1 MKIRILVLFLGAA
14 SLMFASRPAGEDTD
28 VVGAA
33 RRFFDSL
40 SAMQKAVAITPF
52 EAEHRFHWHYFPDS
66 MVEAAYGHA
75 RMGVSYKYLNDE
87 QDKLA
92 EELLKSGLSA
102 EGLAKAQG
110 VMKLEEI
117 LRLLE
122 NDTSGHRDREA
133 YYFSMFGKPS
143 AAGVWGWRFEGHHL
157 SLNFTVK
164 NGKLVSASPAFYG
177 ANPHTVLEGADKG
190 MQVLAREDKIARQL
204 VASLNEKQLDQAV
217 LQEVAYPDILTFVD
231 RRAKLENEP
240 RGLPA
245 SELGSSSLGLL
256 RSLVAEY
263 AGNGSAA
270 VKNRR
275 MKSFDAAP
283 REKILFA
290 WTGSTGPGEGVYYR
304 VQTPEFLIEYDN
316 TQNQGNHSHSVW
328 RDWDGDFGLDVLAVH
343 HRSIEHGTRK
353 LRAAK

>member
-1 MKIRILVLFLGAA
+1 MKIRMLILFLGVA
-14 SLMFASRPAGEDTD
+14 SLMVASRPAGEDTD

-33 RRFFDSL
+33 TRFFESL
-40 SAMQKAVAITPF
+40 SAMQKAVAVTPF

-75 RMGVSYKYLNDE
+75 RMGVSYKFLNDE

-92 EELLKSGLSA
+92 EDLLRSGLSTQ
-102 EGLAKAQG
+102 GLAKAKG
-110 VMKLEEI
+110 VMKLEEL
-117 LRLLE
+117 LRILE

-143 AAGVWGWRFEGHHL
+143 ATGAWGWRFEGHHL

-164 NGKLVSASPAFYG
+164 NGKLVSASPAFFG
-177 ANPHTVLEGADKG
+177 ANPHTVLEGPGKG
-190 MQVLAREDKIARQL
+190 MQVLAREDEIARQL
-204 VASLNEKQLDQAV
+204 VASLGTKQLDQAV

-231 RRAKLENEP
+231 RRARLENEP

-245 SELGSSSLGLL
+245 SELSSSSFELL

-263 AGNGSAA
+263 AGNGSAT
-270 VKNRR
+270 VKDLR

-283 REKILFA
+283 RERILFA
-290 WTGSTGPGEGVYYR
+290 WTGSTEPGKGVYYR
-304 VQTPEFLIEYDN
+304 VQTPAFLIEYDN

-328 RDWDGDFGLDVLAVH
+328 RDWEGDFGLDVLAAH
-343 HRSIEHGTRK
+343 HRSLDHVTSG

>member
-1 MKIRILVLFLGAA
+1 MKIRILILFLGAA
-14 SLMFASRPAGEDTD
+14 SLMFASRPAGENTD

-33 RRFFDSL
+33 TRFFNSL
-40 SAMQKAVAITPF
+40 SAMQKAVAVTPF

-75 RMGVSYKYLNDE
+75 RMGVSYKYLNEE

-92 EELLKSGLSA
+92 EDLLRSGLSA
-102 EGLAKAQG
+102 QGLAKAKG
-110 VMKLEEI
+110 VMKLEDL
-117 LRLLE
+117 LRIIE
-122 NDTSGHRDREA
+122 NDTSGNRDWEA
-133 YYFSMFGKPS
+133 YYFAIFGKPS
-143 AAGVWGWRFEGHHL
+143 ATGAWGWRFEGHHL

-177 ANPHTVLEGADKG
+177 ANPDTVLKGPDKG
-190 MQVLAREDKIARQL
+190 MRVLAREDELAREL
-204 VASLNEKQLDQAV
+204 VASLTAKQLDRAV

-231 RRAKLENEP
+231 RRARLENEP
-240 RGLPA
+240 SGLPA
-245 SELGSSSLGLL
+245 SALGASSFGLL

-270 VKNRR
+270 VKDQR
-275 MKSFDAAP
+275 MKSFDAAS

-290 WTGSTGPGEGVYYR
+290 WTGSTEPRKGVYYR
-304 VQTPEFLIEYDN
+304 VQTPDFLIEYDN

-328 RDWDGDFGLDVLAVH
+328 RDWEGDFGLDVLAAH
-343 HRSIEHGTRK
+343 HRSNDHATSGV
-353 LRAAK
+353 RASR

>member
-1 MKIRILVLFLGAA
+1 MKIRLFILFLGAA
-14 SLMFASRPAGEDTD
+14 SLMFASRPPGEEPD

-33 RRFFDSL
+33 TRLFDSL
-40 SAMQKAVAITPF
+40 SAMQKAVAVTPF
-52 EAEHRFHWHYFPDS
+52 EGEHRFHWHYFPDS

-75 RMGVSYKYLNDE
+75 RMGVSYKYLSEE

-92 EELLKSGLSA
+92 EDLLRSGLSA
-102 EGLAKAQG
+102 QGIAKAKG
-110 VMKLEEI
+110 VMKLEEL
-117 LRLLE
+117 LRILE
-122 NDTSGHRDREA
+122 NDASGHRDREA
-133 YYFSMFGKPS
+133 YYFSIFGKPS
-143 AAGVWGWRFEGHHL
+143 AASAWGWRFEGHHL

-164 NGKLVSASPAFYG
+164 NGKLVSASPAFFG
-177 ANPHTVLEGADKG
+177 ANPHTVLEGPDKG
-190 MQVLAREDKIARQL
+190 MQVLAREDEIARQL
-204 VASLNEKQLDQAV
+204 VASLNAKQRDQAV

-231 RRAKLENEP
+231 RRARLENEP

-245 SELGSSSLGLL
+245 SELGFSSFGLL

-270 VKNRR
+270 IKDRR
-275 MKSFDAAP
+275 MKSFDSTS

-290 WTGSTGPGEGVYYR
+290 WTGSTKPDKGVYYR

-328 RDWDGDFGLDVLAVH
+328 RDWEGDFGLDVLAAH